1 MEKPRDT
8 NLVYINK
15 NMPTYTFR
23 NTKTEEI
30 FDKIMSWN
38 SREEYLK
45 ENPDLEVIMGAPAM
59 GDVVRLGIRK
69 PDQGFNEVLSKIHAA
84 NYKSNLADKLSRK

>member
-1 MEKPRDT
+1 
-8 NLVYINK
+8 
-15 NMPTYTFR
+15 MPTYTFR
-23 NTKTEEI
+23 DKGTNEV

-45 ENPDLEVIMGAPAM
+45 ENPNLEVIMGAPAM
-59 GDVVRLGIRK
+59 GDVVRLGIKK

>member
-1 MEKPRDT
+1 
-8 NLVYINK
+8 
-15 NMPTYTFR
+15 
-23 NTKTEEI
+23 
-30 FDKIMSWN
+30 MSWN

-45 ENPDLEVIMGAPAM
+45 ENPNLEVIIGAPAM
-59 GDVVRLGIRK
+59 GDVVRLGIKK